1 MKGDDDHPAR
11 GQNPAPPNRPRR
23 VWDGSTG
30 TWIEP
35 HVRRR
40 NLLGRW
46 SRLLG
51 TEPAAQLVFD
61 FAKRIG

>member
-1 MKGDDDHPAR
+1 MESGNTQSAR
-11 GQNPAPPNRPRR
+11 GQHPAPLTRPRR
-23 VWDGSTG
+23 VWDDITQ

-51 TEPAAQLVFD
+51 NEPMAQLVFD
-61 FAKRIG
+61 FAKRTA